1 MEPSINYS
9 FLGIYK
15 KKKKKKKE
23 EDLFGF
29 VFKQVIFSGF
39 KF

>member
-15 KKKKKKKE
+15 KKRKKE